1 MNDPGT
7 TDSSPSK
14 AGPREWLG
22 LAVIALPC
30 MVYSMDLMVLD
41 LALPAIGSAL
51 KPTSAQLLWIVD
63 VYGFLLAGSL
73 VTMGMLGDR
82 IGRRRVLLVGA
93 AGFIVASLFGAFSVS
108 PIMLIV
114 ARGLLGLAGATLA
127 PSTLSLIRNLFLEPQ
142 ERTFAIGIWAT
153 SFSTG
158 AALGPLVGGLLL
170 QRFWW
175 GSAFLI
181 GIPIMALLLAVGPF
195 LLPEYRAEQRST
207 IDWPSAV
214 LSALGVLPLIY
225 GIKQIVLGGSKEVGI
240 ACLIIGLV
248 AGATFVRRQ
257 RALSDPLLDLAL
269 FQNADFTAS
278 LVVYLL
284 TVFATF
290 VSLVFFAQFLQ
301 QVQGLSAFSSGLS
314 TLPTALGFIA
324 GSQLGPQLVKRFA
337 AAEVIVVS
345 LCVAATGLF
354 CLGQLGPTSS
364 LARAIA
370 GSVLLALGAAPAVTL
385 ITDLV
390 VSRAPAEHAG
400 TASALSETCGEF
412 GGALGIAL
420 LGTLGSA
427 LYRHRLASLGSL
439 APTGEPFDTMG
450 DALAAA
456 RTLPQPEARLLIE
469 HAREAFMAGMK
480 VSMLIAALIVTASA
494 VFVYVVLGRAHSRR
508 AHQSWSLRDAPE
520 REQRLTKQ

>member
-1 MNDPGT
+1 MNDPVAFQVST
-7 TDSSPSK
+7 SK

-22 LAVIALPC
+22 LAAIALPC

-41 LALPAIGSAL
+41 LALPAIGRGL
-51 KPTSAQLLWIVD
+51 KPTSAELLWIID
-63 VYGFLLAGSL
+63 IYGFLLAGSL

-82 IGRRRVLLVGA
+82 FGRRRVLLIGA
-93 AGFIVASLFGAFSVS
+93 AGFIVASVLGALSTS
-108 PIMLIV
+108 PVMLIA

-127 PSTLSLIRNLFLEPQ
+127 PSTLSLIRNLFLDPR

-158 AALGPLVGGLLL
+158 AALGPLAGGLLL
-170 QRFWW
+170 QHFWW

-195 LLPEYRAEQRST
+195 LLPESRAQQLSA
-207 IDWPSAV
+207 IDWLSAA

-225 GIKQIVLGGSKEVGI
+225 GIKQVALGGSKEVGL
-240 ACLIIGLV
+240 ACLIVGLV
-248 AGATFVRRQ
+248 AGMVFVRRQ
-257 RALSDPLLDLAL
+257 RALQDPLLDLAL
-269 FQNADFTAS
+269 FQNREFTAS

-301 QVQGLSAFSSGLS
+301 QVQGLSVFAAGLS
-314 TLPTALGFIA
+314 TIPTAVGFIV
-324 GSQLGPQLVKRFA
+324 GSQLAPQLVKRYSA
-337 AAEVIVVS
+337 ANLIAAS
-345 LCVAATGLF
+345 LSIAATGLLF
-354 CLGQLGPTSS
+354 LAKLGPNSS
-364 LARAIA
+364 LVYAIC

-390 VSRAPAEHAG
+390 VSRAPAERAG

-420 LGTLGSA
+420 LGTVGSA
-427 LYRHRLASLGSL
+427 LSRRRLASLGDL
-439 APTGEPFDTMG
+439 APTGEPFDTIA
-450 DALAAA
+450 DALSAA
-456 RTLPQPEARLLIE
+456 RTLPQPEAGLLTV
-469 HAREAFMAGMK
+469 HAREAFMVGM
-480 VSMLIAALIVTASA
+480 SAAMLIAALIVAACA
-494 VFVYVVLGRAHSRR
+494 VFVYRVLGGSRSASSTLTQRAN
-508 AHQSWSLRDAPE
+508 PG
-520 REQRLTKQ
+520 